1 VEGESMTGQ
10 SGLVLVERRGPIS
23 VVTFNEPARMN
34 PFSDTMRAAALEAV
48 EGEMESSDVRAL
60 VITGAGG
67 NFSAG
72 ADVRQMGAD
81 QSPGPARSRRV
92 LGPLHGLVRAIIVGP
107 KPVVAAIEGAAYGA
121 GLALAAAAD
130 FAISGSGARYGAAFG
145 KIGLT
150 ADTGLLWSLPQRIGL
165 VRTKDMIFTGRP
177 ILADEAVLIGLID
190 RVVPAGAALDAA
202 VEKAMEYMSVGPLV
216 IGAVKSALSE
226 GPMNLEAVLRLE
238 GHQHPLLT
246 MTKDHEEG
254 RRAFIEKR
262 TPDFTGL

>member
-1 VEGESMTGQ
+1 MTEQ
-10 SGLVLVERRGPIS
+10 SGLVLVERRGTVS

-34 PFSDTMRAAALEAV
+34 PFSNTMRAAALEAV
-48 EGEMESSDVRAL
+48 EGEMGSPDVRAL

-92 LGPLHGLVRAIIVGP
+92 LGPLHGLVRAIIAGP
-107 KPVVAAIEGAAYGA
+107 KPVVAAIEGAAFGA

-130 FAISGSGARYGAAFG
+130 FAISGGGARFGAAFG
-145 KIGLT
+145 RIGLT

-165 VRTKDMIFTGRP
+165 ARTKDMIFTGRP
-177 ILADEAVLIGLID
+177 IPADEAALIGLID

-202 VEKAMEYMSVGPLV
+202 VEKAKEYLCVAPLV
-216 IGAVKSALSE
+216 IAAVKSALSE
-226 GPMNLEAVLRLE
+226 GPVNLEAVLRLE

-246 MTKDHEEG
+246 MTADHEEG
-254 RRAFIEKR
+254 RRAFGDKR
-262 TPDFTGL
+262 DPVFTGL